1 MFRRLPGV
9 LMFGLCF
16 LSSTEKVSGDS
27 EKNSHERKITERDRG
42 RRQRERARWKLVLG
56 DQCMCYCLFCFFVR
70 KDEGRGEEASEAHEQ
85 CLGPLEQMPDHKL
98 GIKVAVLLPAC
109 SSLCI
114 ICLQYI
120 LYTVCMNTVC

>member
-16 LSSTEKVSGDS
+16 LSSTERVSGDG
-27 EKNSHERKITERDRG
+27 EKQPRKENYRE
-42 RRQRERARWKLVLG
+42 RQREEAEGARWKLVLG

-85 CLGPLEQMPDHKL
+85 CLGPLEQMPDHTL
-98 GIKVAVLLPAC
+98 GIKVTAC
-109 SSLCI
+109 
-114 ICLQYI
+114 
-120 LYTVCMNTVC
+120 M